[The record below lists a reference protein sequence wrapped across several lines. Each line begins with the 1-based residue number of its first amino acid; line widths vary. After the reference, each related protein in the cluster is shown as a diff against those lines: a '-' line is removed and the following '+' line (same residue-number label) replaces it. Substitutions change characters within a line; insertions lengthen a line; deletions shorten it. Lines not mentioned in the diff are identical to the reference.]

1 MNQKEKELNIIF
13 KFMFERL
20 TDPLGLPINP
30 LYEYAI
36 LGIIGLIAYAIAY
49 NKVGDM
55 YHIGLIDGRT
65 AGSFFHW
72 FIRGFLFVVMWLVV
86 YAVIQGY
93 FFVTANWQI
102 ILMIAGSIAGA
113 AILCTLAV
121 TAMRFVRK
129 HRMVNGNARN
139 ER

>member
-1 MNQKEKELNIIF
+1 MNIIF

-36 LGIIGLIAYAIAY
+36 LGVIGLIAYAIAY
-49 NKVGDM
+49 SKVGDM
-55 YHIGLIDGRT
+55 YHGGMIDGRT

-72 FIRGFLFVVMWLVV
+72 IIRAFLFVVMWLIA

-102 ILMIAGSIAGA
+102 ILMIAGIIAGTA
-113 AILCTLAV
+113 MLCVLAV
-121 TAMRFVRK
+121 LAMRFVKK
-129 HRMVNGNARN
+129 HRTVNGNA
-139 ER
+139 